1 MKQSGS
7 PQRPSSPD
15 ESAQSREAI
24 QVLEAQL
31 SLLWRRARVLNHSLT
46 RSVHPELEPAAYGLL
61 SVLLH
66 HGGMRLTELAK
77 CIGVGKPSV
86 SRQIKFLESIG
97 LVQKE
102 ADPSDGR
109 AQMIGL
115 TPAGLTKMRSV
126 NAGRQEAF
134 HALLAHWDNT
144 ELTTLAVLIAK
155 LNGNAD
161 DRNAGAGDSHQAS
174 AKLADAAPLSSPQL
188 AQTEDGEQISKTF

>member
-7 PQRPSSPD
+7 PQHPSSSD
-15 ESAQSREAI
+15 ASAQSREAI
-24 QVLEAQL
+24 QILEAQL
-31 SLLWRRARVLNHSLT
+31 SLLWRRARVLNLSLT

-86 SRQIKFLESIG
+86 SRQIKFLENIG
-97 LVQKE
+97 FVQKE

-115 TPAGLTKMRSV
+115 TPTGLTKMRSV

-155 LNGNAD
+155 LNGNDDDHSAD
-161 DRNAGAGDSHQAS
+161 AGDSQQTS
-174 AKLADAAPLSSPQL
+174 AKLEDVAPLISPQFPP
-188 AQTEDGEQISKTF
+188 TEDGERISKTF